1 MKEKEMK
8 KKQTDPFY
16 IPEKD
21 LCPFCGSAN
30 ILPFE
35 DDSASDSDLPV
46 FIVILTA
53 LIVVA
58 LYLAFVVA
66 SYMYFPVV
74 VFIAIIISTRI
85 INRQEK
91 KPQRKILPAGRDFIC
106 LSCNSDFKR
115 TDSV

>member
-8 KKQTDPFY
+8 KRQTDSFDLS
-16 IPEKD
+16 KND
-21 LCPFCGSAN
+21 LCPFCGSSN

-35 DDSASDSDLPV
+35 DDSGSESDLPV
-46 FIVILTA
+46 FIIILTA
-53 LIVVA
+53 LTVIA

-74 VFIAIIISTRI
+74 VFIAIIVSTRI

-91 KPQRKILPAGRDFIC
+91 KPERKPLANKDFIC
-106 LSCNSDFKR
+106 LSCNNNFNR
-115 TDSV
+115 TNSV

>member
-1 MKEKEMK
+1 MK
-8 KKQTDPFY
+8 KRQTDSFNV
-16 IPEKD
+16 PENA

-35 DDSASDSDLPV
+35 DDSGTDSDLPV
-46 FIVILTA
+46 FIIILTA

-74 VFIAIIISTRI
+74 VFIAIIISTRV

-91 KPQRKILPAGRDFIC
+91 KPQRKILSIDRDFIC
-106 LSCNSDFKR
+106 LSCNSNFNR
-115 TDSV
+115 ADSV

>member
-1 MKEKEMK
+1 MK
-8 KKQTDPFY
+8 KRQTNSSD
-16 IPEKD
+16 ITKSD

-35 DDSASDSDLPV
+35 DDSGNDNDLPV
-46 FIVILTA
+46 LVIILTA
-53 LIVVA
+53 LTVVA

-91 KPQRKILPAGRDFIC
+91 KPERELLSARRDFIC
-106 LSCNSDFKR
+106 LSCNNNFNKTHSG
-115 TDSV
+115 